1 MRKVR
6 PLILLAILVILAGVV
21 LTYYTRLKLQAGSAL
36 SKPKTLAPGTVAA
49 SHAWIYKQTSNGK
62 TTLTVHAED
71 IQEIQGKQEL
81 TGVELDIFHKDG
93 NEYDH
98 VKCAK
103 ADFDMSQGVLYSDGD
118 VEITM
123 GVPVDKPPTGRL
135 IVIKSSGVRVES
147 KTGKA
152 HTDRLASFQ
161 FDRGEGRAVGAD
173 YDPNTRELVMHSQVD
188 LTWRGT
194 DPKAMP
200 MKVAAGEVTYKER
213 ESKVFL
219 SPWSKLTRDTM
230 LLNAGPAVVTLVDGS
245 IKLVETENALGG
257 DQRPGR
263 NLDYSAKQ
271 LRLDFDDDNQ
281 IQKITAVDQA
291 RLVSTQDA
299 AITTMTS
306 DRVVMDFDTS
316 GDGSVLQTA
325 VASGHSMVESNPVP
339 ANGSDLGDT
348 RILKSETIDI
358 KMRTGGQEIESV
370 ETETPGALEFI
381 PNRSGQPHRWMNGEH
396 LVIAYGPKNQI
407 QSFRSVN
414 VSTRTEKP
422 KLKDAKEPPA
432 PELTWSKDLLAMFQ
446 PNSSQLGKLEQWGN
460 FRYEE
465 GERHAKADR
474 AALDQPN
481 NLIDLIG
488 AARVWDSTG
497 SADADKIRLD
507 QQSGDFSAEGNVSST
522 RMPDKKKEGGGGM
535 LSEDEPL
542 HARAKKMR
550 SSGNS
555 QQIRY
560 EGNAVLWQGANRL
573 EADTVE
579 IDRESSLLKAHGH
592 VMSQLLDKA
601 HDDSTSESGKA
612 AGKTKTNT
620 PKKSATNQAAR
631 VFTVVK
637 APELEYNDEMR
648 LATYRDGVTLD
659 RPNMKVKGRE
669 IHAFLR
675 DNSDDSSLDHAF
687 ADGQVE
693 IVQTAPGRVRNG
705 TSEHAEYYVDED
717 KVILEGGSPQFV
729 DTLRGTTRGEK
740 LTWFSQDDRLLVNG
754 VEAKPVK
761 TVIHKKKKQP

>member
-1 MRKVR
+1 
-6 PLILLAILVILAGVV
+6 
-21 LTYYTRLKLQAGSAL
+21 
-36 SKPKTLAPGTVAA
+36 
-49 SHAWIYKQTSNGK
+49 
-62 TTLTVHAED
+62 
-71 IQEIQGKQEL
+71 
-81 TGVELDIFHKDG
+81 
-93 NEYDH
+93 
-98 VKCAK
+98 
-103 ADFDMSQGVLYSDGD
+103 
-118 VEITM
+118 
-123 GVPVDKPPTGRL
+123 
-135 IVIKSSGVRVES
+135 
-147 KTGKA
+147 
-152 HTDRLASFQ
+152 
-161 FDRGEGRAVGAD
+161 
-173 YDPNTRELVMHSQVD
+173 
-188 LTWRGT
+188 
-194 DPKAMP
+194 
-200 MKVAAGEVTYKER
+200 
-213 ESKVFL
+213 
-219 SPWSKLTRDTM
+219 
-230 LLNAGPAVVTLVDGS
+230 
-245 IKLVETENALGG
+245 
-257 DQRPGR
+257 
-263 NLDYSAKQ
+263 
-271 LRLDFDDDNQ
+271 
-281 IQKITAVDQA
+281 
-291 RLVSTQDA
+291 
-299 AITTMTS
+299 
-306 DRVVMDFDTS
+306 
-316 GDGSVLQTA
+316 
-325 VASGHSMVESNPVP
+325 
-339 ANGSDLGDT
+339 
-348 RILKSETIDI
+348 
-358 KMRTGGQEIESV
+358 
-370 ETETPGALEFI
+370 
-381 PNRSGQPHRWMNGEH
+381 
-396 LVIAYGPKNQI
+396 
-407 QSFRSVN
+407 
-414 VSTRTEKP
+414 
-422 KLKDAKEPPA
+422 
-432 PELTWSKDLLAMFQ
+432 MFQ

-507 QQSGDFSAEGNVSST
+507 HQSGDFSAEGNVSST
-522 RMPDKKKEGGGGM
+522 RLPDKKKEGGGGM

-550 SSGNS
+550 SSDSS

-579 IDRESSLLKAHGH
+579 IDRENSLLKAHGH

-601 HDDSTSESGKA
+601 QDNSTGESDKA

-620 PKKSATNQAAR
+620 PKKSATNQTAR

-659 RPNMKVKGRE
+659 RPNMKVKGRD
-669 IHAFLR
+669 IRAFLR
-675 DNSDDSSLDHAF
+675 DSSDDSSLDHAF